1 MSCFQSLCCFMHF
14 YHEEFS
20 RIFQNLYLHTLAVS
34 PKYFCMY
41 VPNIYITLSKARHG
55 HIHGALGYRTRRT
68 VPMYRTLR
76 TAPYLCTVPFAPYPI
91 STIFSTI
98 YGAKYG
104 ANWVR
109 YGVPFVPY
117 PISTIFSAIYGAK
130 YGANWVRC
138 EGYGT

>member
-91 STIFSTI
+91 STI
-98 YGAKYG
+98 YGANYG